1 MRVLVIDVGGTHV
14 KVMHSGSPEI
24 RKFDSG
30 EGFTPRQVV
39 DGVRATVADWTYDAA
54 TIGVPSPVLR
64 GDVITEL
71 SCNRFDMI
79 PTQASRN
86 SSSSDRRRNKQ
97 TYWQAFDY

>member
-14 KVMHSGSPEI
+14 KVMHSGSPEV

-54 TIGVPSPVLR
+54 TIGVPKIGRAHV
-64 GDVITEL
+64 
-71 SCNRFDMI
+71 
-79 PTQASRN
+79 
-86 SSSSDRRRNKQ
+86 
-97 TYWQAFDY
+97 